1 MDKLNAWFGRLP
13 ALVGAHRLWVWA
25 AFLLCIAL
33 AIPGVMRFQIVAGD
47 EVFFGRDDPV
57 KKAYDKFR
65 LQFGGTDTIYI
76 PYKAKDGDI
85 LSKDSLKALQGL
97 QDDLLYYR
105 LKQPADAKSP
115 LDRIIRV
122 QTLINAPYLDKQDD
136 AITTRQFMGSRV
148 PADEAGREAVRQAAR
163 AEPAYWLTFLT
174 EDKAYGGI
182 VITTDFGRLLEK
194 KREPKPVSAAGQS
207 DFRYQA
213 GTTAEAA
220 EEVPEFEQA
229 LWADEKGQVM
239 QAVKDILKKYPALE
253 YYPVGEPAVV
263 DYLLETQHVQ
273 IALEVAAMLTVIA
286 VLYLAFRSVA
296 AVVWSVSILSVSLL
310 LVVGLM
316 GWMQAVMTNV
326 FILLIIMVWVNG
338 VAVTTHILT
347 AYYQARR
354 RGLLHPQAMAH
365 AAERTGF
372 DSLVMSA
379 TIVIG
384 LLSMSFVPTKPLQNI
399 GIYSAVGF
407 GVVLALSLFVLPV
420 MLDLW
425 HPKKVSQA
433 PDEERQGLRQPRAQ
447 RLFARVSDLVVAR
460 PRTVIAGFVAASLVL
475 GYGVWT
481 LKVDANLVK
490 FFPMET
496 DIRQGYELSN
506 RHMMGGTGFDIL
518 VEGKE
523 EGTLSDPAVLNAMV
537 DLQNFLQQTFPQ
549 WVTKTYSVADIVRK
563 TYRTFDDN
571 PAHGVPQDPK
581 VLEEMYFL
589 FSNADSMTRKQWVS
603 DDFSRGR
610 VHVFLRNG
618 GNQVELDI
626 RREAQAHIDALFAP
640 LKAKHP
646 KLEVTL
652 TGGSILQA
660 RLDDYVSRSQ
670 AQSFGTTLLV
680 TSIVLLAIFGSIKVG
695 AIAVVSN
702 LFAVLVTFGLMGL
715 LGFPLTLDSAFSAP
729 VIIGVSIDDTIRLM
743 LHYRDRCRHGESSE
757 AAIRSAIT
765 NVGPSLLF
773 TSSVLACGFLII
785 MGFPLLQVRAMGFFT
800 ALAIAMALFA
810 NVTLLPALLSVFKT
824 RLGRSDQS
832 QAVAPVAACQI
843 GATGR

>member
-13 ALVGAHRLWVWA
+13 ALVRAHRIAVWS

-85 LSKDSLKALQGL
+85 LSQASLRALQGV
-97 QDDLLYYR
+97 QDELLYYR

-122 QTLINAPYLDKQDD
+122 MTLINAPFLDKQDD
-136 AITTRQFMGSRV
+136 AVTTRQFMGSRL
-148 PADEAGREAVRQAAR
+148 PETDAAREAVRKAAR

-194 KREPKPVSAAGQS
+194 RSHDPKSAPVAGKSNFQYQS
-207 DFRYQA
+207 GA
-213 GTTAEAA
+213 TTEGG

-229 LWADEKGQVM
+229 LWADEKGEVM
-239 QAVKDILKKYPALE
+239 QAVKGILNKYPALT

-263 DYLLETQHVQ
+263 DYMLETQHVQ

-296 AVVWSVSILSVSLL
+296 AVVWSVCILSVSLL

-316 GWMQAVMTNV
+316 GWLQVVMTNV

-354 RGLLHPQAMAH
+354 QGMAH
-365 AAERTGF
+365 AEAMADAAAHTGF
-372 DSLVMSA
+372 DSMVMSA

-384 LLSMSFVPTKPLQNI
+384 LLSMSFVPTKPLQNV

-425 HPKKVSQA
+425 NPKQVDQA
-433 PDEERQGLRQPRAQ
+433 PEDERQGLKQP
-447 RLFARVSDLVVAR
+447 FTKRVFSRIADRVVAS
-460 PRTVIAGFVAASLVL
+460 PRIVIACFAAASVVL

-490 FFPMET
+490 FFPLET

-518 VEGKE
+518 VEGNR

-537 DLQNFLQQTFPQ
+537 DLQQFLEQTFPQ

-563 TYRTFDDN
+563 TYRTFDDD
-571 PAHGVPQDPK
+571 PRHGVPQDPK
-581 VLEEMYFL
+581 VLNEMYFL
-589 FSNADSMTRKQWVS
+589 FSNADAMTRKQWVS
-603 DDFSRGR
+603 DDYSRGR

-618 GNQVELDI
+618 GNQVELDV
-626 RREAQAHIDALFAP
+626 RNEAQAHIDALFAP
-640 LKAKHP
+640 LKSKHP
-646 KLEVTL
+646 QLEVTL

-670 AQSFGTTLLV
+670 AQSFVATLAV
-680 TSIVLLAIFGSIKVG
+680 TSLVLLAIFGSIKVG
-695 AIAVVSN
+695 VIAVVSN

-729 VIIGVSIDDTIRLM
+729 VIIGVSIDDTIRFM
-743 LHYRDRCRHGESSE
+743 LHYRDRCRHGDSSDV
-757 AAIRSAIT
+757 AIRSAIT
-765 NVGPSLLF
+765 QVGPSLLF
-773 TSSVLACGFLII
+773 TSAVLACGFLII
-785 MGFPLLQVRAMGFFT
+785 MGFPLLQVRVMGFFT
-800 ALAIAMALFA
+800 ALAIGMALMA
-810 NVTLLPALLSVFKT
+810 NVTLLPALLAVIKT
-824 RLGRSDQS
+824 RLGRAGQG
-832 QAVAPVAACQI
+832 QANAAACHVPAS
-843 GATGR
+843 GA